1 MGVSNSKPHPVETKW
16 FPDFEASLPSLEGK
30 TVAITG
36 TTSGTGYIVARTA
49 ARKNADT
56 ILLLNRP
63 SERAQKAEADLKA
76 EANANTN
83 TKTTKII
90 SIDCDLQ
97 DLESVK
103 KAAATIKGKVKAID
117 VLCNNAG
124 VMALE
129 DKATKD
135 GYDVQMQTNHISH
148 FMLTKELYPLLQKAK
163 ELNGSARVTNHTS
176 EARHGKKLE
185 AEYFGKNGGNL
196 GGDGSSMLFGGARWV
211 RYQQS
216 KLANSVFTKALAD
229 KFGDNGIVAACAH
242 PGLAAT
248 NLQLTTASTGGM
260 GSGMWIMRMSQ
271 SQEDG
276 AMPIVAACFDTATKN
291 GSFWAPSG
299 MGQFT
304 GPAKQIKWDKKS
316 EDADCI
322 NVLWKTSEEA
332 CGAFGI

>member
-1 MGVSNSKPHPVETKW
+1 MGVSSSKPHPVETKW

-49 ARKNADT
+49 ARKNAEN

-63 SERAQKAEADLKA
+63 SERAKKAEEDLKK
-76 EANANTN
+76 EE
-83 TKTTKII
+83 TKSNIM

-97 DLESVK
+97 DLDSVK
-103 KAAATIKGKVKAID
+103 AAAATIKGKFDAVD

-148 FMLTKELYPLLQKAK
+148 FLLTKELYPLLQKAK
-163 ELNGSARVTNHTS
+163 DLRGQARVTNHSS
-176 EARHGKKLE
+176 EARKGKKLE
-185 AEYFGKNGGNL
+185 EKYFGKNGGDL
-196 GGDGSSMLFGGARWV
+196 GGNGSSMLFGGARWV

-216 KLANSVFTKALAD
+216 KLANTVFTKALAN
-229 KFGDNGIVAACAH
+229 KFGDSGLIAAVAH

-248 NLQLTTASTGGM
+248 NLQITTASTGGM
-260 GSGMWIMRMSQ
+260 GSGMWVMRMSQ

-276 AMPIVAACFDTATKN
+276 AMPIVAACFDASTAN

-299 MGQFT
+299 MLQFT
-304 GPAKQIKWDKKS
+304 GPAKPITWDKTS
-316 EDADCI
+316 EDPECI
-322 NVLWKTSEEA
+322 NVLWKASEEA
-332 CGAFGI
+332 CGAFEI

>member
-1 MGVSNSKPHPVETKW
+1 MGVSSSKPHPVETKW

-30 TVAITG
+30 TIAITG

-49 ARKNADT
+49 IRKNAENV
-56 ILLLNRP
+56 LLLNRP
-63 SERAQKAEADLKA
+63 SERAKKAVESLQQED
-76 EANANTN
+76 
-83 TKTTKII
+83 TKSKIVA
-90 SIDCDLQ
+90 IDCDLQ

-103 KAAATIKGKVKAID
+103 AAASKIKGKYDAID

-148 FMLTKELYPLLQKAK
+148 FLLTKELYPLLEKAK
-163 ELNGSARVTNHTS
+163 DLRGEARVTNHSS
-176 EARHGKKLE
+176 EARHGKKVE
-185 AEYFGKNGGNL
+185 AEYFSKNGGNL
-196 GGDGSSMLFGGARWV
+196 GGNGASMFFGGARWV

-216 KLANSVFTKALAD
+216 KLANTVFTKALAD
-229 KFGDNGIVAACAH
+229 KFGDSGLKAAVAH

-260 GSGMWIMRMSQ
+260 GSGMWFMRMSQ

-276 AMPIVAACFDTATKN
+276 AMPITAACFSTETKN
-291 GSFWAPSG
+291 GSFWAPG
-299 MGQFT
+299 NRGQFT
-304 GPAKQIKWDKKS
+304 GPAKQIDWDKMSTDK
-316 EDADCI
+316 DCI
-322 NVLWKTSEEA
+322 ETLWKTSEEA
-332 CGAFGI
+332 CGAFDI